1 MPIALVPKS
10 VPKCDGINS
19 CVSADDQ
26 FSIKESN
33 NCKPPQDD
41 SLIPTSRCT
50 RAKEKAITES
60 SCRYSLRLLARSHQP
75 RKQLQEDPFQ
85 KSSPIEGSMIPNT
98 GFSRN
103 TRRRDYC
110 ATSDTTNC
118 SRSGSNKKRKTRGN
132 SRSAVDCGILPS
144 EWYRIKASATTTVPW
159 GYICGYPV
167 PSGDLYGGGH
177 YIRSAAGTTTLQGR
191 AILEATKLFGDGAT
205 LPFTPCKRGYQPVV
219 DGIPMYACSHHHQER
234 KKRFQSKT
242 KLGYRLG
249 EAKLE
254 QFWRLPDEIDKI
266 SKT

>member
-1 MPIALVPKS
+1 MAARVANGYPSMVRSRSRPEWSHVEKSHCSPSSKKNRNAMMPIALVPKS

-103 TRRRDYC
+103 TRRIDYC

-144 EWYRIKASATTTVPW
+144 E
-159 GYICGYPV
+159 
-167 PSGDLYGGGH
+167 
-177 YIRSAAGTTTLQGR
+177 
-191 AILEATKLFGDGAT
+191 
-205 LPFTPCKRGYQPVV
+205 
-219 DGIPMYACSHHHQER
+219 
-234 KKRFQSKT
+234 
-242 KLGYRLG
+242 
-249 EAKLE
+249 
-254 QFWRLPDEIDKI
+254 
-266 SKT
+266 